1 MLSIRTNLSSFIAK
15 NSLQTSTN
23 KLNQAIERM
32 TTGAKINHAKDNA
45 ANYSISTN
53 MTTKMNAYMVAE
65 DNAAMGLDMVTTMS
79 DTLELL
85 NDHASRIRDLC
96 EQASSGTYGEQSL
109 KAIQS
114 EIDARLEEIERI
126 KSNAEYNGIKL
137 FEGEEID
144 LSDGKGVTGSFIA
157 NVDQLTPDEAIAQGY
172 TIIRTA
178 DELQA
183 MKDDTTGKYILMN
196 DINLQGYDWE
206 PISDFTGEF
215 NGNGYIIKN
224 LTLDNPTQN
233 HQALFASLG
242 GNVMIKNLGITNAN
256 IKGQNYLGI
265 LAATSGG
272 YDPET
277 IQNVYVQGS
286 ILGGDQVGGLIGS
299 ICHALKGI
307 IENCYADVNITADT
321 YVGGLIGSGS
331 DATPNILNSYITGS
345 VKGNN
350 YVGGIYGDIYS
361 GCCDYVKKVYTSCS
375 IQGNSNVG
383 AIAGRSSSSP
393 SYSDVYWD
401 VDNCGIAQACAGG
414 TYTGTITG
422 VTSAEL
428 QNLIDNGALPSVNVV
443 NTSGGTKNISL
454 QVGINSDTNSQI
466 KMSLESLK
474 ALESIN
480 ATTSNSAR
488 SALSTLDDYINS
500 IGNLQTNLG
509 SVTNRLE
516 SVLDEISIQYTN
528 LASSRSTIRDADIA
542 EVSSQYIQQQI
553 LQQASATL
561 LSSAQNIQ
569 AQNVLGLLQSLS

>member
-1 MLSIRTNLSSFIAK
+1 MR
-15 NSLQTSTN
+15 TSTN

-45 ANYSISTN
+45 ANYSINTE

-96 EQASSGTYGEQSL
+96 EQASNGTYGEESL

-114 EIDARLEEIERI
+114 EIDARLAEIERI
-126 KSNAEYNGIKL
+126 KANAEYNGIKL

-183 MKDDTTGKYILMN
+183 MEDYLSGKYILMN
-196 DINLQGYDWE
+196 DIDLEGYDWE
-206 PISDFTGEF
+206 PVGGNNGYFFSGEL
-215 NGNGYIIKN
+215 NGNGYVIKN
-224 LTLDNPTQN
+224 LTINKP
-233 HQALFASLG
+233 AEYYVGLFGFSSPSLSC
-242 GNVMIKNLGITNAN
+242 NITNLG
-256 IKGQNYLGI
+256 L
-265 LAATSGG
+265 
-272 YDPET
+272 E
-277 IQNVYVQGS
+277 NV
-286 ILGGDQVGGLIGS
+286 D
-299 ICHALKGI
+299 
-307 IENCYADVNITADT
+307 
-321 YVGGLIGSGS
+321 
-331 DATPNILNSYITGS
+331 ITGS
-345 VKGNN
+345 N
-350 YVGGIYGDIYS
+350 YVGGILGGS
-361 GCCDYVKKVYTSCS
+361 P
-375 IQGNSNVG
+375 G
-383 AIAGRSSSSP
+383 AIVNNCYVTGKIIATSGWAGGITGEADCMDITN
-393 SYSDVYWD
+393 SYVSVSVTGDTDSD
-401 VDNCGIAQACAGG
+401 GLTACASPRLYTNCYYNSETTSLSSNYATAKTTSELNALIITPTTTGG
-414 TYTGTITG
+414 
-422 VTSAEL
+422 
-428 QNLIDNGALPSVNVV
+428 NLD
-443 NTSGGTKNISL
+443 ISL

-466 KMSLESLK
+466 KMSLKSLK

-500 IGNLQTNLG
+500 IGKLQTNLG
-509 SVTNRLE
+509 SVSNRLE
-516 SVLDEISIQYTN
+516 SVLEEILIQHDN
-528 LASSRSTIRDADIA
+528 LVSSRSTIRDADIA

-561 LSSAQNIQ
+561 LASTQNIQ
-569 AQNVLGLLQSLS
+569 AQNVLGLIQSLRK